1 MDEKNQ
7 LNIFELKNGLRVVHQ
22 QSRRAVAHCGLF
34 IMAGS
39 RDEREEESGLAHFIE
54 HTLFKGTTH
63 RRAVHILNRL
73 DSVGGDLDAYTTKEY
88 TCIHAS
94 FLNEYLDRSLDL
106 ISDIVL
112 NSTFPEKELQKEK
125 EVIIDEINA
134 YQDSPID
141 QIYDDFE
148 GQLFKGHPL
157 GNPIL
162 GTKSSVQRL
171 NKEHINNYL
180 KRLYTAPN
188 MVLSCVSKHTSK
200 QIQRKAEKYF
210 SNLSSNNAI
219 KTNHDF
225 DAKQSNH
232 VSVKR
237 HTSQT
242 HIMMGKSLFGNA
254 HPQHVPF
261 LLLNNLLGGP
271 AMNSIL
277 NMRIRERYGFTYN
290 IESHYSPYSD
300 AGLFSIYLGT
310 DKSHMEQSVK
320 YINKELKQLREK
332 KLSVN
337 KLHLSKQQFKGQ
349 MALARENEGNVM
361 LSSGRSLMYYDQI
374 RPLEWWTK
382 AIDSVT
388 AEEIQTLAE
397 EHLNQKKF
405 DLLIF
410 EGG

>member
-1 MDEKNQ
+1 MSKENQ
-7 LNIFELKNGLRVVHQ
+7 FSIFELKNGLRIVHQ
-22 QSRRAVAHCGLF
+22 QSNRSVAHCGLF
-34 IMAGS
+34 IKAGS
-39 RDEREEESGLAHFIE
+39 RNEQNEESGLAHFIE
-54 HTLFKGTTH
+54 HSLFKGTTH

-112 NSTFPEKELQKEK
+112 NSTFPDKEIQKEK

-148 GQLFKGHPL
+148 GQIFHGHAL

-162 GTKSSVQRL
+162 GTKASVLSL
-171 NKEHINNYL
+171 NRAHIDNYL
-180 KRLYTAPN
+180 NRLYTAPN
-188 MVLSCVSKHTSK
+188 MVLSCVSKHSTK
-200 QIQRKAEKYF
+200 QFQRKAEKYF
-210 SNLSSNNAI
+210 SALPARNAI
-219 KTNHDF
+219 KD
-225 DAKQSNH
+225 DSNFGGNR
-232 VSVKR
+232 SLRKTVKR

-242 HIMMGKSLFGNA
+242 HIMMGKSLFGND
-254 HPQHVPF
+254 HPKHVAF

-310 DKSHMEQSVK
+310 DKRHLEQSIK
-320 YINKELKQLREK
+320 HIQRELKQLCTK
-332 KLSVN
+332 KLSAN

-361 LSSGRSLMYYDQI
+361 LSSGRSLMYYNQV
-374 RPLEWWTK
+374 RTMEWWAK
-382 AIDSVT
+382 AIDAVT
-388 AEEIQTLAE
+388 AEEIQTLAD
-397 EHLNQKKF
+397 EHLKQAEF
-405 DLLIF
+405 DRLIF
-410 EGG
+410 EGA